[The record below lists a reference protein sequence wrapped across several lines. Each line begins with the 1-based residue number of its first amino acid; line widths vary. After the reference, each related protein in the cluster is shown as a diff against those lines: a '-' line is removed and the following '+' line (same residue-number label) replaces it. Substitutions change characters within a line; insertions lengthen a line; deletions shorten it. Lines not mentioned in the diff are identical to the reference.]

1 MMAYEKLLKQGWIKN
16 YDASEQE
23 IQSLLE
29 IASRDLSTARSI
41 VSIDPDWAY
50 NISYNAMLQSSRALM
65 LRMGFR
71 PRGSSQHAT
80 VVQFVHKTIGKE
92 HKDFTA
98 LFDQMRR
105 KRNRA
110 VYETAKLVGEKETI
124 ETLSLAHD
132 FVTLLRDLINQ
143 E

>member
-1 MMAYEKLLKQGWIKN
+1 M
-16 YDASEQE
+16 
-23 IQSLLE
+23 
-29 IASRDLSTARSI
+29 RF
-41 VSIDPDWAY
+41 P
-50 NISYNAMLQSSRALM
+50 
-65 LRMGFR
+65 
-71 PRGSSQHAT
+71 PRGSAQHAT
-80 VVQFVHKTIGKE
+80 VVQFVKKTIGKE
-92 HKDFTA
+92 HKDLTA
-98 LFDQMRR
+98 LFDHMRR

>member
-1 MMAYEKLLKQGWIKN
+1 MTYERLIKQGRIKT
-16 YDASEQE
+16 YDASEKE
-23 IQSLLE
+23 IRSLLE
-29 IASRDLSTARSI
+29 IASRDLSTAKNM
-41 VSIDPDWAY
+41 VSINPDWVY

-80 VVQFVHKTIGKE
+80 VVQFVNKTIGKE

>member
-1 MMAYEKLLKQGWIKN
+1 
-16 YDASEQE
+16 
-23 IQSLLE
+23 
-29 IASRDLSTARSI
+29 
-41 VSIDPDWAY
+41 
-50 NISYNAMLQSSRALM
+50 
-65 LRMGFR
+65 MGFR

-80 VVQFVHKTIGKE
+80 VVQFVNKTIGKE
-92 HKDFTA
+92 DKDFTA

-110 VYETAKLVGEKETI
+110 VFETAKLVGEKETI